1 MIKRFFSLKA
11 FIAALALAAC
21 LSATAVAQQDLTFTT
36 PDGQRVTL
44 SGMRGKVTLLVFSSV
59 EDPQC
64 RDLFKA
70 LQSLS
75 ERYSGK
81 DVNITW
87 VSLDAPGTVPN
98 DRLRNPCGTAG
109 SVIILRDQNR
119 AAFKQFGGRQM
130 PTIVILNREGQV
142 QGQPRGGFNPDSDFI
157 NNIAGI
163 IDSLLK

>member
-11 FIAALALAAC
+11 FIATLALAAC
-21 LSATAVAQQDLTFTT
+21 LAATAVAQQDLTFTT

-87 VSLDAPGTVPN
+87 SAWTRRARSRTTG
-98 DRLRNPCGTAG
+98 CGTPAALPVRSSSCATRTGRRSSSSAAG
-109 SVIILRDQNR
+109 KCRPS
-119 AAFKQFGGRQM
+119 
-130 PTIVILNREGQV
+130 
-142 QGQPRGGFNPDSDFI
+142 SY
-157 NNIAGI
+157 
-163 IDSLLK
+163 